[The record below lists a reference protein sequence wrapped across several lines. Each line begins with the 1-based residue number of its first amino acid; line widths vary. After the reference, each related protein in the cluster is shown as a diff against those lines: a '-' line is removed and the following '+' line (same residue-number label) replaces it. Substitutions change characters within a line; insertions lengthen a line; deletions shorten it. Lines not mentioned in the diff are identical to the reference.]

1 MNSFTKG
8 LGDSRMTTRTPVVG
22 QSTRRVEGPEKV
34 TGRARYGMDA
44 FDNNALWCRILRSPS
59 PHARILSIDTSAA
72 RALPGVH
79 AVLTGE
85 DVKGMRTGSMWK
97 DEPLLAWDE
106 VRLVGDKVAAVAADD
121 EDIALLAL
129 SLIEVEYEE
138 LPALTDAAEAAKPGA
153 PILHPDF
160 NDYVGVTPMDQP
172 GNVYLTLHNEK
183 GDIAKGFVEADVIV
197 EDTYKTPLMHQGYL
211 EPHACLVEHQPDGSF
226 QIWVSSQSPSGVQAE
241 IARLF
246 ELEPEKVIVNFS
258 YIGGSFGGKADG
270 TGVALCS
277 LMSKT
282 TGRPVKFVM
291 DYDEEFQN
299 MAMRHPATMRVKAG
313 AKRDG
318 TITAWEA
325 EIYLAG
331 GAYAA
336 YAPVPMGLQGIM
348 EIVGPYKIENVKIDS
363 SQVYT
368 NTSPC
373 SFARAP
379 GHVQSIFAGESHMD
393 ALAEAIGMSPLDFR
407 LQNVIHEGDDLPNG
421 HHFEDLRVEETV
433 HEAVDVSGYASPKPA
448 NVGRGMAIGSHSQ
461 IGGDAHVRVT
471 VHEDGRIEAGLPTFD
486 PGVGTHTTVAQVV
499 AEELNVPVERIEVVG
514 WSTNT
519 GPFDFGVGGSRGA
532 RMYTTAGYAAV
543 QETKGN
549 LKRLAAEFLGWS
561 EEGITFDSGNL
572 VNAANNERVPL
583 EQMATRAGSPVVG
596 ENSSM
601 EGFDSPWTS
610 FATHIAEVSVDPE
623 TAEVELL
630 SYTAV
635 HETGRI
641 LNPVGFHGQVE
652 GGIVQAIGGSLME
665 GLFYDESGRV
675 INPSFAD
682 MKIPVSPDIPEL
694 KTVILESDAG
704 HGPYK
709 VRGIGEHTNIMAAAA
724 IANAVADASSGARV
738 TELPITNEKV
748 YRAREASV

>member
-1 MNSFTKG
+1 
-8 LGDSRMTTRTPVVG
+8 MTTNAPVVG
-22 QSTRRVEGPEKV
+22 QSVRRVEGPEKV

-44 FDNNALWCRILRSPS
+44 FEHNALWCRILRSPF
-59 PHARILSIDTSAA
+59 PRARIVNIDGSAA
-72 RALPGVH
+72 KALPGVR

-121 EDIALLAL
+121 EDIALHAL

-138 LPALTDAAEAAKPGA
+138 LPALTDAVEAAKPGA
-153 PILHPDF
+153 PVLHPDF
-160 NDYVGVTPMDQP
+160 NEYVGVTPMDTP
-172 GNVYLTLHNEK
+172 GNVYLRLHHEK
-183 GDIAKGFVEADVIV
+183 GDIAAGLADADVVV
-197 EDTYKTPLMHQGYL
+197 ESTYKTPLQHQAYL
-211 EPHACLVEHQPDGSF
+211 EPHACLVDAQPDGSM
-226 QIWVSSQSPSGVQAE
+226 QIWVSSQSPSGVQNE
-241 IARLF
+241 IARLLD
-246 ELEPEKVIVNFS
+246 LEPNKVIVNFS

-270 TGVALCS
+270 TGVALCA
-277 LMSKT
+277 LMSRE

-299 MAMRHPATMRVKAG
+299 MAMRHPATMRIKAG

-325 EIYLAG
+325 EIHLAG

-348 EIVGPYKIENVKIDS
+348 EIVGPYRIENVRIDS
-363 SQVYT
+363 AQVYT

-393 ALAEAIGMSPLDFR
+393 TLAKAIGMSPLDFR
-407 LQNVIHEGDDLPNG
+407 LQNIVHDGDDLPNG
-421 HHFEDLRVEETV
+421 HHFQDLRAEETIRAAV
-433 HEAVDVSGYASPKPA
+433 EASEYESPQA
-448 NVGRGMAIGSHSQ
+448 TNIGRGMAVGSHSQ

-471 VHEDGRIEAGLPTFD
+471 VHDDGRIEAGLPTFD
-486 PGVGTHTTVAQVV
+486 PGVGTHTTIAQIVAQ
-499 AEELNVPVERIEVVG
+499 ELDVPVERVHVIG
-514 WSTNT
+514 WSTDN

-532 RMYTTAGYAAV
+532 RMYSTAGYAAA
-543 QETKGN
+543 QDTKGN
-549 LKRLAAEFLGWS
+549 LKRLAAEFLGWD
-561 EEGITFDSGNL
+561 EEGITFQSGNL
-572 VNAANNERVPL
+572 VNAADDERVPL
-583 EQMATRAGSPVVG
+583 EQIANRAGTPVIG
-596 ENSSM
+596 ENSSI

-623 TAEVELL
+623 TSEVELL
-630 SYTAV
+630 RYTAV

-682 MKIPVSPDIPEL
+682 MKIPASPDIPEL

-709 VRGIGEHTNIMAAAA
+709 VRGIGEHSNIMAAAA
-724 IANAVADASSGARV
+724 IANAVANASAGARV
-738 TELPITNEKV
+738 TELPITTEKV
-748 YRAREASV
+748 YRGREATA

>member
-1 MNSFTKG
+1 
-8 LGDSRMTTRTPVVG
+8 MTTGTSVVG

-34 TGRARYGMDA
+34 TGSARYGMDA
-44 FDNNALWCRILRSPS
+44 FDRNALWCRILRSPF
-59 PHARILSIDTSAA
+59 PHAKIVSIDASAA
-72 RALPGVH
+72 RNVPGVH

-85 DVKGMRTGSMWK
+85 DVQGLRTGSMEWK
-97 DEPLLAWDE
+97 DEPLLTWDR
-106 VRLVGDKVAAVAADD
+106 VRLVGDKIAAVAADD
-121 EDIALLAL
+121 EDTALYAL

-138 LPALTDAAEAAKPGA
+138 LPVLTDAVEAAKPGA
-153 PILHPDF
+153 PILHPEF
-160 NDYVGVTPMDQP
+160 NEYVGVTPMSEP
-172 GNVYLTLHNEK
+172 SNVYLRLHHEK
-183 GDIAKGFVEADVIV
+183 GDVAAGFAEADVVV
-197 EDTYKTPLMHQGYL
+197 EETYKTPLQHQGYL
-211 EPHACLVEHQPDGSF
+211 EPHACLVESHPDGSL
-226 QIWVSSQSPSGVQAE
+226 QVWVSSQSPSGVRGE
-241 IARLF
+241 VARL
-246 ELEPEKVIVNFS
+246 LNVDPEKITINFS

-270 TGVALCS
+270 TGVALCALLS
-277 LMSKT
+277 ERA
-282 TGRPVKFVM
+282 GRPVKFVM

-299 MAMRHPATMRVKAG
+299 MAMRHPATMRIKAG
-313 AKRDG
+313 ANRDG
-318 TITAWEA
+318 SITAWEA
-325 EIYLAG
+325 EIHLAG

-348 EIVGPYKIENVKIDS
+348 EIVGPYRIENVKIDS
-363 SQVYT
+363 AQVYT

-393 ALAEAIGMSPLDFR
+393 VLARALDISPLDFR
-407 LQNVIHEGDDLPNG
+407 LRNIVHDGDDLPNG
-421 HHFEDLRVEETV
+421 HHFQDLRVEETV
-433 HEAVDVSGYASPKPA
+433 RAAVDTSGYEEPKAASI
-448 NVGRGMAIGSHSQ
+448 GRGIAVGSHSQ
-461 IGGDAHVRVT
+461 IGGDAHVRVL

-499 AEELNVPVERIEVVG
+499 AEELDVPVERVDVVG
-514 WSTNT
+514 WSTDK

-532 RMYTTAGYAAV
+532 RMYTTASYGAA
-543 QETKGN
+543 QEVKGN
-549 LKRLAAEFLGWS
+549 LRRLAAEFLGWS
-561 EEGITFDSGNL
+561 EEGITLQGGAV
-572 VNAANNERVPL
+572 VNAANDERVPL
-583 EQMATRAGSPVVG
+583 EQIAARAGSPITG
-596 ENSSM
+596 ENSSV

-623 TAEVELL
+623 TAEVELIT
-630 SYTAV
+630 YTAV

-682 MKIPVSPDIPEL
+682 MKIPTSPDVPAL

-709 VRGIGEHTNIMAAAA
+709 VRGIGEHSNIMAAAA
-724 IANAVADASSGARV
+724 IANAVADATGGTRV
-738 TELPITNEKV
+738 TDLPITTEKI
-748 YRAREASV
+748 YRAGR